1 MTYMVSFIN
10 FLFGEH
16 RELFISFLAGK
27 WSNAA
32 VPVIG
37 ILKVGLQIEDTKEL
51 FLSNR
56 VFPKL

>member
-1 MTYMVSFIN
+1 MTYMVYFIN
-10 FLFGEH
+10 FSLESTENFSS
-16 RELFISFLAGK
+16 LSLAGK

-37 ILKVGLQIEDTKEL
+37 ILKAGLQIEDTKEL